1 MEGTVSNPPIVSSAA
16 SSSTASQT
24 AGQLER
30 EISQKMQALYKQQ
43 LGHQPGKVSCQL
55 FDATLVVVLEDSIT
69 QPEQLLLEKGQ
80 TKLAEQVR
88 ADLSQAMMS
97 PVKSLIESILNVEVL
112 DLLSDATIKTKRTGI
127 IAVLSHT
134 PEVRNPEAIPKIK
147 K

>member
-127 IAVLSHT
+127 IAVLYT